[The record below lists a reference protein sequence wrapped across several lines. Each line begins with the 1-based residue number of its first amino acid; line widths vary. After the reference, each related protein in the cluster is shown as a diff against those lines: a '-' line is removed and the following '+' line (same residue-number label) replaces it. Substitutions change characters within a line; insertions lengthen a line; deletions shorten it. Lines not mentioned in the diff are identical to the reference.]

1 MHPFFNDKLYKEK
14 TNGIEIVQFVG
25 IGRKKNKGRGN
36 SADNDDD
43 ATNDD
48 DDGEEEVDEGDEGD
62 DDMVVAVDDD
72 DAQSTPVIGGS
83 CDLGSAEVQIGGKQT
98 QFFLKCEPNQES
110 QEGKGVWVVKS
121 RNAASPTAIPQPSTT
136 LPPANTEPQQHPKQ
150 LRKQPSIICCPTS
163 S

>member
-1 MHPFFNDKLYKEK
+1 MIINNSHILRQIATKLLSSY
-14 TNGIEIVQFVG
+14 FMFLSSAFYFCCVG
-25 IGRKKNKGRGN
+25 SPHRNKLIYLGKKLSRQNIMNTSVNFR
-36 SADNDDD
+36 
-43 ATNDD
+43 
-48 DDGEEEVDEGDEGD
+48 
-62 DDMVVAVDDD
+62 
-72 DAQSTPVIGGS
+72 
-83 CDLGSAEVQIGGKQT
+83 
-98 QFFLKCEPNQES
+98 S